1 MAVMRMT
8 ALSAMML
15 VVLTPSYGQSGPS
28 DASVAKSV
36 RDIREVDFKNF
47 TYRVERAKEKDFIR
61 LRDGRNVS
69 AAGAE
74 SGLQRITYG
83 DLTGDGSEEAII
95 LLRGQSTR
103 TSRTLDEVFIYSLK
117 NGKLV
122 ALAHFEGGRRG
133 DYILSVGTLGGN
145 FKVEGGLLI
154 LDQAILSEGE
164 NAPTQYYTIKYRW
177 NDTQMVEVERSSLK
191 PLPEGMREIG

>member
-1 MAVMRMT
+1 MEGMRIA
-8 ALSAMML
+8 ALFAMML
-15 VVLTPSYGQSGPS
+15 LIFTSSYGQDAPQG
-28 DASVAKSV
+28 ASVAKSMS
-36 RDIREVDFKNF
+36 DIRQVDFKNF
-47 TYRVERAKEKDFIR
+47 TYRLEWAKERDVTR
-61 LRDGRNVS
+61 LRDGRQGS
-69 AAGAE
+69 AEGAV

-103 TSRTLDEVFIYSLK
+103 TSRTLDEVFIYSVK

-133 DYILSVGTLGGN
+133 DYILSVGSLGSN

-154 LDQAILSEGE
+154 LDQAILREGE
-164 NAPTQYYTIKYRW
+164 YAPTEYRTIKYRW
-177 NDTQMVEVERSSLK
+177 NDIQMVEVERSSLK

>member
-1 MAVMRMT
+1 MAAMRIT

-15 VVLTPSYGQSGPS
+15 LSLTPSYGQGGPP
-28 DASVAKSV
+28 DASVAKSIS
-36 RDIREVDFKNF
+36 DIREVDFKNF
-47 TYRVERAKEKDFIR
+47 TYRLEWAKEKVLIR
-61 LRDGRNVS
+61 LRDGRQVS
-69 AAGAE
+69 ADGAE

-83 DLTGDGSEEAII
+83 DLTDDGSEEAII

-117 NGKLV
+117 NGKVV

-133 DYILSVGTLGGN
+133 DYILSVGSLGSN

-154 LDQAILSEGE
+154 LDQAILREGE
-164 NAPTQYYTIKYRW
+164 YAPTQYYTTKYRW
-177 NDTQMVEVERSSLK
+177 NDIQMVEVERSSLK